1 MTGSRTGGG
10 PPHGQDPA
18 TRPAAGREPR
28 DELGFGREPAEPEGF
43 GIEELAERT
52 GMTVRNIRAHQ
63 SRRLLHPP
71 QRAGRRSVYDASH
84 VVRLELIRRL
94 QNAGFSLAAIRA
106 LVRSG
111 NEAGELAL
119 AWRAEAVAMRF
130 LPGDEFSGPRLEI
143 EPEGMRALF
152 AQPGAFEAMERY
164 GLVRRTRTG
173 SWQGTHPVLVEAGR
187 RAREMGLPSPEITR
201 VQLMIADAAERCA
214 REFVATF
221 QKYFGSSKDRGRARV
236 LEDYAVLAPI
246 ATAILSATF
255 EVQMA
260 RVVRETFGLTPED
273 IP

>member
-1 MTGSRTGGG
+1 VTGSQQDGG
-10 PPHGQDPA
+10 PLHARTDPGSV
-18 TRPAAGREPR
+18 AG
-28 DELGFGREPAEPEGF
+28 DGFP
-43 GIEELAERT
+43 IEELARRS
-52 GMTVRNIRAHQ
+52 GMSIRNIRAHQ

-71 QRAGRRSVYDASH
+71 RRVGRRSVYDNSH
-84 VVRLELIRRL
+84 VVGVELIRRL

-130 LPGDEFSGPRLEI
+130 LPGDEFSGPRLEL
-143 EPEGMRALF
+143 EPEGMRALL
-152 AQPGAFEAMERY
+152 AQPGAFEAMEAY
-164 GLVRRTRTG
+164 GLVRRTRGG

-201 VQLMIADAAERCA
+201 VQLKIAAAAEQCA
-214 REFVATF
+214 REFVSTF
-221 QKYFGSSKDRGRARV
+221 QTYFGSTGDRGRARA

-246 ATAILSATF
+246 ATAIVSATF

-260 RVVRETFGLTPED
+260 RVVRETFGLTPDD